1 METTQ
6 DTRTIW
12 GRTFPMLACDTCGRY
27 FAPKDQVQ
35 FISEAT
41 GVPMADLAVCTS
53 CR

>member
-12 GRTFPMLACDTCGRY
+12 GRTFAMQACDTCGRY
-27 FAPKDQVQ
+27 FAPKDQLLL
-35 FISEAT
+35 ISKIT